1 MYDFLPVL
9 LLVFVIYIGYEIF
22 IKNNITNKINKKNL
36 TSSAMHDELIEFIKS
51 ITQKS
56 YSSDLFLKRNE
67 KLIISFKKIYLLK
80 NKKIKTEGGYEGL
93 SINVAS
99 GVNYRVG
106 QFAAKTKIKLSKV
119 DEGELFLTNKRI
131 LFIGETGSDSIDL
144 SKIVSIKTLVD
155 GIVIYH
161 INNDIVGLMNID
173 QSWSNLI
180 SLANNNVSDDIKS
193 YPESN
198 FKKLLSIY
206 IKNITS

>member
-1 MYDFLPVL
+1 
-9 LLVFVIYIGYEIF
+9 
-22 IKNNITNKINKKNL
+22 
-36 TSSAMHDELIEFIKS
+36 MHDELIEFIKS

-56 YSSDLFLKRNE
+56 YSSDLFLKPNE